1 MSDTAPKTGVNCEP
15 LKRLIRE
22 IPDFPKNGILF
33 YDITTLLKDKLGLA
47 TLIDALA
54 EYYLPKKV
62 DLILGMEARGFIF
75 GPALAYRLNAG
86 FVPVRKPGKLPAPTA
101 RVEYELEYGTN
112 ILEIHK
118 DAVQKGQRVIIVDD
132 LLATGGTA
140 EATTKLA
147 TSLGAE
153 IAGLGFVVELDFLK
167 GRDKLRQYDV
177 YSLLHYDK

>member
-15 LKRLIRE
+15 LKKLIRE
-22 IPDFPKNGILF
+22 IPDFPKKGILF
-33 YDITTLLKDKLGLA
+33 YDITTLLKDKLGFA

-86 FVPVRKPGKLPAPTA
+86 FVPVRKPGKLPAATA

-167 GRDKLRQYDV
+167 GRAKLRQYDV

>member
-15 LKRLIRE
+15 LKKLIRE

-75 GPALAYRLNAG
+75 GPALAYRLTAG
-86 FVPVRKPGKLPAPTA
+86 LVPVRKPGKLPAETA
-101 RVEYELEYGTN
+101 RAEYELEYGTT
-112 ILEIHK
+112 ILEVHQ
-118 DAVQKGQRVIIVDD
+118 DAVHDAPRVIHGED
-132 LLATGGTA
+132 
-140 EATTKLA
+140 
-147 TSLGAE
+147 
-153 IAGLGFVVELDFLK
+153 
-167 GRDKLRQYDV
+167 
-177 YSLLHYDK
+177 